1 MYETI
6 NRLLKYMQNAT
17 YINTKPIN
25 VIGDISIGVNACN
38 DHVSPPNKSK
48 NNGLAIQNPRY
59 EKFLNKLN
67 INRWVIMPKISSVK
81 IHRIMLMIKFLFS

>member
-1 MYETI
+1 
-6 NRLLKYMQNAT
+6 
-17 YINTKPIN
+17 
-25 VIGDISIGVNACN
+25 
-38 DHVSPPNKSK
+38 NKSK